1 VLLEVGNR
9 AYDAPA
15 PRPLFILLR
24 LCISGHAR
32 LGECMAKVAAANA
45 LRAQLQLIDLIEGFP

>member
-1 VLLEVGNR
+1 VRNR